1 MKTEGIHLHA
11 STAAEAAPWVDA
23 MLDWFT
29 RLGLEHTV
37 AVHPLHHV
45 SHDGQTDGPGHQFV
59 LHEDWL
65 ATWTPGHD
73 TLGLATRMGLDTLAD
88 AEDLEREI
96 LVTMLAAPM
105 AFTFP
110 SFDELVSQVRMRID
124 IVQAAR
130 KTALAFQTE
139 AAERPEDCW
148 VYQEHTGF
156 TLVPGHRLVDAL
168 VKATQPEVTGRLY
181 SFSCYRAT
189 EYVIL
194 LAIAREL
201 GRSNPA
207 LLGALERD
215 SEQRAIRSG
224 LFHDVFLTEY
234 GSMDQPLPPLYY
246 VPGDRLWFR
255 NPDERSADV
264 AGFEGSWVFYEGSG
278 LFSNFWK
285 RGAPFS
291 FASKCLEIYHWRDG
305 VREGPPGE
313 EPVMD
318 EDEVARRVALTMK
331 DPAEVKRILALMQRL
346 REPKGVY
353 VDGGCIDTS
362 REYPRRVRPTTTG
375 IVLPPLG

>member
-1 MKTEGIHLHA
+1 MKTEGIHLLA
-11 STAAEAAPWVDA
+11 RTATEAAPWVDA
-23 MLDWFT
+23 MLDWLS
-29 RLGLEHTV
+29 RLGLEHVV
-37 AVHPLHHV
+37 AVRPL
-45 SHDGQTDGPGHQFV
+45 SHAGGGFGHQFV
-59 LHEDWL
+59 LGTDWIQS
-65 ATWTPGHD
+65 WTPGFD
-73 TLGLATRMGLDTLAD
+73 TLGLAQRMGLDTQTD
-88 AEDLEREI
+88 TGDLEREI
-96 LVTMLAAPM
+96 LVAMLASPM

-110 SFDELVSQVRMRID
+110 SFEELVSQVRMRSD

-148 VYQEHTGF
+148 VYQEETGF

-168 VKATQPEVTGRLY
+168 VKATQPEATGRLY

-207 LLGALERD
+207 LLEALERD
-215 SEQRAIRSG
+215 SERRAIRSG

-234 GSMDQPLPPLYY
+234 GSMEQPLPPLYY

-285 RGAPFS
+285 RDAPFS
-291 FASKCLEIYHWRDG
+291 FASKCLEIYHWRNG
-305 VREGPPGE
+305 VREGQPGE

-362 REYPRRVRPTTTG
+362 REYPRRVRPATTG
-375 IVLPPLG
+375 IVLPPPG